1 MKQTDIEDPT
11 ALTKALKAL
20 YKALRHQPRFETGAS
35 AVNEPPQ
42 PARR

>member
-1 MKQTDIEDPT
+1 MNQKDDEEPT
-11 ALTKALKAL
+11 ALAKALQAL
-20 YKALRHQPRFETGAS
+20 YKALSHEPKFKPRAT

>member
-1 MKQTDIEDPT
+1 MNQTDVEEPT

-20 YKALRHQPRFETGAS
+20 YKALSHQPRLEAGAS